1 MIQIEGLTQY
11 QVEMLDHMW
20 SLKTQ
25 EEYEDWLSL
34 LCEEDLLIARS
45 LSILIALECLDK
57 ELDPNRTLAKE
68 LLSKFAL

>member
-1 MIQIEGLTQY
+1 MIQIDGLTEY

-34 LCEEDLLIARS
+34 LCEEDFLTARS

-57 ELDPNRTLAKE
+57 ELDPNHALAKE

>member
-1 MIQIEGLTQY
+1 MIQIDGLTEY

-34 LCEEDLLIARS
+34 LCEEDLLTARS
-45 LSILIALECLDK
+45 LAILIALECLDK
-57 ELDPNRTLAKE
+57 ELDPNHGLAKE

>member
-45 LSILIALECLDK
+45 LAMLIALECLDK
-57 ELDPNRTLAKE
+57 EMDPNYRLAKE
-68 LLSKFAL
+68 VLNKFAL

>member
-1 MIQIEGLTQY
+1 MIQIEGLTRY

-34 LCEEDLLIARS
+34 LCEEDFIMAKTLTMLIAQEF
-45 LSILIALECLDK
+45 LERDLDK
-57 ELDPNRTLAKE
+57 TFKDARAVLE
-68 LLSKFAL
+68 KFAL

>member
-34 LCEEDLLIARS
+34 LCEEDLLTARS
-45 LSILIALECLDK
+45 LAMLIALECLDK
-57 ELDPNRTLAKE
+57 EMDPNHRLAKDV
-68 LLSKFAL
+68 LKKFAL